1 MNEHTSA
8 YFLER
13 PGYTMKMRMAY
24 VTGCD
29 KGLHFI
35 MDIRDTIGTCQLQ
48 LVDTDLDEL
57 LARVN
62 ETLGRSP
69 YV

>member
-1 MNEHTSA
+1 
-8 YFLER
+8 
-13 PGYTMKMRMAY
+13 MKMRMAY
-24 VTGCD
+24 VNQE
-29 KGLHFI
+29 LNFI
-35 MDIRDTIGTCQLQ
+35 IEVRDVIGDCKLQ

-57 LARVN
+57 LAHVN